1 METSYILHHLGED
14 DLPLNA
20 VSPPVFQTSNFC
32 FPDFDSFN
40 RALTSEDESC
50 LYTRGNN
57 PTVLLVEAKL
67 AALEHGESA
76 KLVASGAAAIS
87 HSVMAFLASGDHVV
101 CVRDCYSWTKTLL
114 SSYLPR
120 FGISAT
126 FVDGRDPAEIEA
138 ALKPETKIIYLESPT
153 TFTFRLQDLAAVAR
167 IARARGV
174 RTVIDNTWA
183 TPIFCNPID
192 FGIDIVIHSA
202 SKYLGGHSD
211 LVAGV
216 IVGSKNDIDLIRRQ
230 EFLQLGT
237 VPDPSMAW
245 LLLRGMRSLGVRMPV
260 HFANA
265 GAVARALAAHPAVER
280 VNYPFLADYPDRA
293 LALAQMR
300 GGSGLLSFNLKTRD
314 LGAVRRF
321 TDSLRYFKRAV
332 SWGGYESLVC
342 PDAARYA
349 IQAEPSGGGGE
360 EPAGIPPDR
369 IGLVRVHVGLED
381 PASLVDDL
389 VRGLAAM

>member
-1 METSYILHHLGED
+1 METSYILHHMGED

-40 RALTSEDESC
+40 RALTDEGEHC

-57 PTVLLVEAKL
+57 PTVMLVEEKL

-76 KLVASGAAAIS
+76 KLLGAGAAAIS
-87 HSVMAFLASGDHVV
+87 HSVMAFVESGDHVV
-101 CVRDCYSWTKTLL
+101 CVEDCYSWARTLL
-114 SSYLPR
+114 ASYLPR
-120 FGISAT
+120 FGVTAT
-126 FVDGRDPAEIEA
+126 FVEGRDPEEIRA
-138 ALKPETKIIYLESPT
+138 AIRPETKVIYLESPT
-153 TFTFRLQDLAAVAR
+153 TFTFKLQDLAAVAAM
-167 IARARGV
+167 ARSRGI
-174 RTVIDNTWA
+174 RTVIDNTWC

-192 FGIDIVIHSA
+192 FGIDLVLHSA

-211 LVAGV
+211 LVAGA
-216 IVGSKNDIDLIRRQ
+216 IIGSKADIDLIKRQ

-237 VPDPSMAW
+237 VADPMMAW
-245 LLLRGMRSLGVRMPV
+245 LLLRGMRTLEVRMPV

-265 GAVARALAAHPAVER
+265 LAVARALSTHPAVAK
-280 VNYPFLADYPDRA
+280 VNYPFLEGYPDTE
-293 LALAQMR
+293 LARAQMR
-300 GGSGLLSFNLKTRD
+300 GGSGLFSFNLRTED

-342 PDAARYA
+342 PDAVRYPA
-349 IQAEPSGGGGE
+349 PLEDAGPSS
-360 EPAGIPPDR
+360 PIPPDR
-369 IGLVRVHVGLED
+369 TGLVRIHVGLEN
-381 PASLVDDL
+381 PEALIADL
-389 VRGLAAM
+389 SQALAAM